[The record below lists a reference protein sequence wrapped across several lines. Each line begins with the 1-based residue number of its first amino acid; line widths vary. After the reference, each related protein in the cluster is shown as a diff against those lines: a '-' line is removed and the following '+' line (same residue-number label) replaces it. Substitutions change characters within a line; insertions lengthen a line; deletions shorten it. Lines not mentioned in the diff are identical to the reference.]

1 MIKLFA
7 ITVRNMKES
16 LGHVELRGLR
26 ARHSC
31 PDGGWK
37 QPGRWSLRGIRLV
50 MRVSES

>member
-1 MIKLFA
+1 MIKLVTV
-7 ITVRNMKES
+7 TVRNMKESESS

-37 QPGRWSLRGIRLV
+37 
-50 MRVSES
+50 